1 MTKAKTDKSAEGS
14 RSRSQII
21 VLFIALIVFI
31 MLLFANFAYLNTQAN
46 YDKQYIGHAGELRV
60 LSQRIAKNATE
71 AAAGKAAAFKLLS
84 DARNDFAQR
93 WGYLKKG
100 DPATGLPPAPATV
113 RPEMRAVQLDWERL
127 LKNTDAILSSEQ
139 TVLSL
144 HQVAATLAETVP
156 QLQIE
161 YEKVVEILLQRGAPA
176 AQVAMAQ
183 RQSLLAERIL
193 GAVNTVLAGDEN
205 SQQAADAFGRDATR
219 FGQVL
224 NGMLQGNPALK
235 ISQVEDRDARARL
248 SEISELFQFVSGS
261 VDEILET
268 SPELF
273 KVRESASNIFSL
285 SQTLLDEASHL
296 ATRFENLAG
305 GRNTDT
311 IGGYVLGLLALAS
324 IILIGLVMVRE
335 TNRQLRETAEKNERN
350 QNAIMRLLDEIEDL
364 ADGDLTVTA
373 SVTEDFTGTIADS
386 INYSVDQ
393 LRDLVATINLTAGQV
408 AAAVQETQATAMHL
422 AQASEHQ
429 AQQISEASTAISDMA
444 ESIDQ
449 VSANAAES
457 SAVAERSVEIAN
469 KGNEVVHNTIHGMDN
484 IREQI
489 QDTAKRIKRLG
500 ESSQEIGDIVS
511 LIDDIADQTN
521 ILALNAAIQASMAG
535 DAGRGFAVV
544 ADEVQR
550 LAERSSAA
558 TRQIETLVRAIQTD
572 TNEAVISMEQTTT
585 EVVRGA
591 RLAQDAGVAL
601 EEIEG
606 VSKTL
611 AALIQSISNAAQQQT
626 SSAGQISLT
635 MNVIQQITSQTSSGS
650 TATAESIGNLAKMA
664 SQLRR
669 SVSGFTLPAASA
681 TGLKSVS
688 GVVMGDRHD
697 YVALE
702 WVKGEIAETLKQAH
716 QAIEAVLD
724 DPQASPGLD
733 ECLDYIHQVHGSL
746 QMVEF
751 YGAAL
756 LAEEMEHLVEALQHE
771 RVSHRDEALHLLLQA
786 LGQLPIYL
794 DRVQGARRDLPL
806 VVLPLINDLR
816 SARGESLLSETS
828 LFSPQLPELPPLSA
842 RSTGAAGAGRT
853 AERAAQIAPD
863 AANGLGRFAARA
875 G

>member
-1 MTKAKTDKSAEGS
+1 MEGS

-31 MLLFANFAYLNTQAN
+31 MLLFANFAYLNTQAT

-71 AAAGKAAAFKLLS
+71 AAAGKAAAFKLLG
-84 DARNDFAQR
+84 DARNDFARR

-100 DPATGLPPAPATV
+100 DPDTGLPGAPVAL
-113 RPEMRAVQLDWERL
+113 RQEMRAVQLDWEKL
-127 LKNTDAILSSEQ
+127 LKNTDAILASEQ

-156 QLQIE
+156 QLQVE

-205 SQQAADAFGRDATR
+205 AVQAADAFGRDAAR

-224 NGMLQGNPALK
+224 NGMLQGNPGLK
-235 ISQVEDRDARARL
+235 ISQVEDPDARGRL
-248 SEISELFQFVSGS
+248 AEISELFEFVSGS

-273 KVRESASNIFSL
+273 QVRESASNIFSL
-285 SQTLLDEASHL
+285 SQTLLDEASLL
-296 ATRFENLAG
+296 ASGFENLAG
-305 GRNTDT
+305 SRKLDT

-408 AAAVQETQATAMHL
+408 AGAVQETQATAMQL
-422 AQASEHQ
+422 AEASEHQ
-429 AQQISEASTAISDMA
+429 AQQISEASTAINEMA
-444 ESIDQ
+444 QSIDQ

-669 SVSGFTLPAASA
+669 SVSGFTLPATRGPA
-681 TGLKSVS
+681 
-688 GVVMGDRHD
+688 
-697 YVALE
+697 
-702 WVKGEIAETLKQAH
+702 
-716 QAIEAVLD
+716 
-724 DPQASPGLD
+724 P
-733 ECLDYIHQVHGSL
+733 
-746 QMVEF
+746 
-751 YGAAL
+751 
-756 LAEEMEHLVEALQHE
+756 
-771 RVSHRDEALHLLLQA
+771 
-786 LGQLPIYL
+786 
-794 DRVQGARRDLPL
+794 
-806 VVLPLINDLR
+806 NDNR
-816 SARGESLLSETS
+816 
-828 LFSPQLPELPPLSA
+828 
-842 RSTGAAGAGRT
+842 
-853 AERAAQIAPD
+853 
-863 AANGLGRFAARA
+863 
-875 G
+875 

>member
-1 MTKAKTDKSAEGS
+1 MIKIKTGKPEGS
-14 RSRSQII
+14 RSRSQI
-21 VLFIALIVFI
+21 VALFIALIVFI
-31 MLLFANFAYLNTQAN
+31 MLLFANFAYLNTQAT

-84 DARNDFAQR
+84 DARNDFALR

-100 DPATGLPPAPATV
+100 DPATGLPPAPSTV

-127 LKNTDAILSSEQ
+127 LKNTDAILTSEQ

-156 QLQIE
+156 QLQVE

-176 AQVAMAQ
+176 AQVAVAQ

-193 GAVNTVLAGDEN
+193 GAVNMVLSGDEN
-205 SQQAADAFGRDATR
+205 SQQAADAFGRDAAR
-219 FGQVL
+219 FGLVL
-224 NGMLQGNPALK
+224 NGMLQGNVALR

-248 SEISELFQFVSGS
+248 SEISELFEFVSGS

-273 KVRESASNIFSL
+273 KVRESATNIFTL

-296 ATRFENLAG
+296 AIGFENLAD
-305 GRNTDT
+305 GRNVDT
-311 IGGYVLGLLALAS
+311 IGGYVLGLLALMS

-335 TNRQLRETAEKNERN
+335 TNRQLQETAEKNERN

-429 AQQISEASTAISDMA
+429 AQQISEASTAINDMA
-444 ESIDQ
+444 QSIDQ

-669 SVSGFTLPAASA
+669 SVSGFTLPAA
-681 TGLKSVS
+681 KV
-688 GVVMGDRHD
+688 
-697 YVALE
+697 
-702 WVKGEIAETLKQAH
+702 QA
-716 QAIEAVLD
+716 ADKA
-724 DPQASPGLD
+724 
-733 ECLDYIHQVHGSL
+733 
-746 QMVEF
+746 
-751 YGAAL
+751 
-756 LAEEMEHLVEALQHE
+756 
-771 RVSHRDEALHLLLQA
+771 
-786 LGQLPIYL
+786 
-794 DRVQGARRDLPL
+794 
-806 VVLPLINDLR
+806 
-816 SARGESLLSETS
+816 
-828 LFSPQLPELPPLSA
+828 
-842 RSTGAAGAGRT
+842 
-853 AERAAQIAPD
+853 
-863 AANGLGRFAARA
+863 
-875 G
+875 

>member
-1 MTKAKTDKSAEGS
+1 MIKAKTGKPMEGS

-21 VLFIALIVFI
+21 ALFIALIIFI
-31 MLLFANFAYLNTQAN
+31 MLLFANFAYLNTQAT

-93 WGYLKKG
+93 WSYLKKG
-100 DPATGLPPAPATV
+100 DPSTGLPPAPAVV
-113 RPEMRAVQLDWERL
+113 RPEMRAVQMDWERL

-156 QLQIE
+156 QLQVE

-193 GAVNTVLAGDEN
+193 GAVNTVLSGDEN
-205 SQQAADAFGRDATR
+205 SQQAADVFGRDAAR

-224 NGMLQGNPALK
+224 NGMLQGNVALRV
-235 ISQVEDRDARARL
+235 SQVEDRDARARL
-248 SEISELFQFVSGS
+248 MEISELFEFVSGS

-273 KVRESASNIFSL
+273 KVRESATNIFSL

-296 ATRFENLAG
+296 AGGFENLAS

-311 IGGYVLGLLALAS
+311 IGGYVLGLAALMS

-429 AQQISEASTAISDMA
+429 AQQISEASTAINDMA

-635 MNVIQQITSQTSSGS
+635 MNVIQQITTQTSSGS

-669 SVSGFTLPAASA
+669 SVSGFTLPA
-681 TGLKSVS
+681 TK
-688 GVVMGDRHD
+688 
-697 YVALE
+697 
-702 WVKGEIAETLKQAH
+702 T
-716 QAIEAVLD
+716 
-724 DPQASPGLD
+724 
-733 ECLDYIHQVHGSL
+733 QVTDK
-746 QMVEF
+746 V
-751 YGAAL
+751 
-756 LAEEMEHLVEALQHE
+756 
-771 RVSHRDEALHLLLQA
+771 
-786 LGQLPIYL
+786 
-794 DRVQGARRDLPL
+794 
-806 VVLPLINDLR
+806 
-816 SARGESLLSETS
+816 
-828 LFSPQLPELPPLSA
+828 
-842 RSTGAAGAGRT
+842 
-853 AERAAQIAPD
+853 
-863 AANGLGRFAARA
+863 
-875 G
+875 